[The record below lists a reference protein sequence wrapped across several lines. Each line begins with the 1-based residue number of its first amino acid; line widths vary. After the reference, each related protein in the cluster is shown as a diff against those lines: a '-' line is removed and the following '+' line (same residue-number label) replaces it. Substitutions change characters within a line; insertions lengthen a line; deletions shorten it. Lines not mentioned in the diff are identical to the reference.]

1 MTDLSRLSINQ
12 ETIKQWSLPELAEG
26 CVKAGIDKVGLWR
39 APVQEYG
46 VERTAQLL
54 TDAGIFVTS
63 LCRGGFFTA
72 LDPAERAR
80 ALDDNR
86 AAIDEAAALS
96 TDTLVLVSGGLPAGS
111 RDLPGARERIAEALA
126 ELGPYAQ
133 EQGVR
138 LAIEPLH
145 PMFASDRCV
154 VSTLSQALDIA
165 ERFPAEQV
173 GVVVDTYH
181 IWWDDQAAAQ
191 IARAGAGGR
200 IHSFQLADWIT
211 RSRRAYWSDG
221 ANSATEASTSA
232 HSARWSRPPA
242 SPGRSRWR
250 SSTRACGRGTAPK
263 FWRRSRPGTSST
275 PAESGCE
282 AAGQRDRKGVQ
293 PFGGLPGRI
302 LRRALPGR
310 DPGGSGSPDEGGESE
325 RGPVLDR
332 APFRLTGPDSLASRN
347 RPAWTEPVR
356 QPSWIGFGAG

>member
-12 ETIKQWSLPELAEG
+12 ETIKQWSLPELTEG

-39 APVQEYG
+39 GPVQEYG

-54 TDAGIFVTS
+54 RDAGLTVTS

-96 TDTLVLVSGGLPAGS
+96 TDTLVLVSGGLPPGS
-111 RDLPGARERIAEALA
+111 RDLHGARERIAEALA
-126 ELGPYAQ
+126 ELGPYAR
-133 EQGVR
+133 ERGVR

-191 IARAGAGGR
+191 IARAGEGGR

-211 RSRRAYWSDG
+211 PLPAGVLVGRGQLGDGSVDFRAFREMVEATGFDGPIEVEIFNEDLWARDG
-221 ANSATEASTSA
+221 AEVLAEVA
-232 HSARWSRPPA
+232 ARYVEH
-242 SPGRSRWR
+242 
-250 SSTRACGRGTAPK
+250 AC
-263 FWRRSRPGTSST
+263 
-275 PAESGCE
+275 
-282 AAGQRDRKGVQ
+282 
-293 PFGGLPGRI
+293 
-302 LRRALPGR
+302 
-310 DPGGSGSPDEGGESE
+310 
-325 RGPVLDR
+325 
-332 APFRLTGPDSLASRN
+332 
-347 RPAWTEPVR
+347 
-356 QPSWIGFGAG
+356 